1 MFKNIHFHLNYTIQ
15 HQANFAITMKSI
27 LQITTT
33 TILQQRTRRLLLWA
47 WCDVRALD
55 SVDLTNQV
63 VEHLVNVD
71 SFFGRRLY
79 KRAVAELPR

>member
-1 MFKNIHFHLNYTIQ
+1 MFQNIHFDLNYTIQ

-33 TILQQRTRRLLLWA
+33 ILQQHTRRLLLWA
-47 WCDVRALD
+47 LYRDIRTLD

-79 KRAVAELPR
+79 KRAVAELPC